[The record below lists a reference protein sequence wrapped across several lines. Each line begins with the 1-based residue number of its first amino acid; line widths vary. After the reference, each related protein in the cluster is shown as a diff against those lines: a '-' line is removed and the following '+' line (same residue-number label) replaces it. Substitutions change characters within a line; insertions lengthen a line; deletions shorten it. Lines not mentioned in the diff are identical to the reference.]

1 MDRSLGVSRES
12 CLRYRCGRRCRFVS
26 WQTQPSL
33 IHPVL
38 YSSIS
43 SISFSASIS
52 IARALFLEK
61 VGKVGETVA
70 RIVTMSRLLD
80 TEPTLLLH
88 VG

>member
-1 MDRSLGVSRES
+1 MDRSLGFSRES

-38 YSSIS
+38 HS

-80 TEPTLLLH
+80 TEPT
-88 VG
+88 